1 VENPSK
7 PSENFGA
14 QCKLNLRIE
23 IVENLKKKHGKNG
36 QHKQLGNQEFHC
48 QIDFIVLSMIINP
61 NHFSRNISV

>member
-36 QHKQLGNQEFHC
+36 QHKQL
-48 QIDFIVLSMIINP
+48 
-61 NHFSRNISV
+61 